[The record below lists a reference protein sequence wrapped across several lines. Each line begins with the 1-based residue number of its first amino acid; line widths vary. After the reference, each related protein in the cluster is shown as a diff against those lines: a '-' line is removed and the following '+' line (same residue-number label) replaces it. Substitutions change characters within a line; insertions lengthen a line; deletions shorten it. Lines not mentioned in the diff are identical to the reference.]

1 MGIKKHI
8 FIFLA
13 ALALVLS
20 FGICALAQTG
30 TVTADLLNVRS
41 STTTTS
47 DVLTKVSRGSEVE
60 IVASDG
66 VWYRILLPDGRE
78 GFVKTEYV
86 TANPAVFG
94 VVTASELFVRASTGT
109 LSTALTTLPYGT
121 VVELLAYDGYWY
133 KISYRNGQKGYV
145 SADYISLDL
154 SLAVETPYAVYGYI
168 NATQLN
174 IRALT
179 DVNSQSLTK
188 LPLGTCVEILASD
201 GLWHKVKTASGIMGY
216 ASADYISF
224 TPVEEPEDSDVTNP
238 MESYTSSTAPSVTVP
253 EATEPVSDE
262 KFKFGQA
269 IVEEAMKHLG
279 KPYVWSAAGPSSF
292 DCSGFTMYIMN
303 LFNIK
308 IPHQSGSQYN
318 YGYSVKKENLVPGDL
333 VFFSSKSKSGV
344 AHVGI
349 YAGEGNFIHASSGS
363 AKSVTISSLSANYY
377 TKHYL
382 GARRLIQ

>member
-1 MGIKKHI
+1 MGFKKHI

-13 ALALVLS
+13 TLALVLS

-201 GLWHKVKTASGIMGY
+201 GLWHKVKTASGITGY

-238 MESYTSSTAPSVTVP
+238 METYTSSTAPSVNVP

-303 LFNIK
+303 IFNIK

-333 VFFSSKSKSGV
+333 VFFSSKSKTGV